1 MGPTVDFHIASA
13 AILALVLLYTMFG
26 RRMRHGR
33 QFKLFLAFY
42 VSSALAVVFGSVCI
56 AFAQCG
62 PLCPCVMPLG
72 MAVLVLQCASCM
84 LMFVYT
90 ASLCRGD
97 LKMRL
102 ERTFALSI
110 PFVLAVAVVLS
121 NPVTEAVLAVDGV
134 GRISPGSL
142 YAAVN
147 SCMAFYPVMCIVCAV
162 AYRKMLKTLD
172 AAAVW
177 CASIAVFVC
186 IVAEMALD
194 SLHPISFGL
203 AIAVLSV
210 FVTAGSPFEFVD
222 SLTHAF
228 DIAAFRARMDDLLK
242 GKRRFSVVIVSLRH
256 LDTLNALLGSSVG
269 DEAIRQCARASMQA
283 GRTRQVYRVRGSAFA
298 LVTFSRRECHRVV
311 NDLTAL
317 FSAPQLLGASS
328 VDLDVA
334 VAYSSNLEAFDSTED
349 IVQYIDFLIERLQ
362 AGDDVPEEQQGLVEA
377 FTRRREVRRYL
388 AYAVKNDLVET
399 YAQPLYSFEE
409 EGYSSL
415 EILSRLNHPKLGA
428 IPPDEFIEAAESEGL
443 IAQMGRMQFEA
454 VCDFVSGNAMELE
467 KAGIH
472 SVKINLSPLEL
483 VEAGFGD
490 GIVKTMESWQVD
502 PAFFQFE
509 ITETAAIRF
518 GGEVENTV
526 RALCEAG
533 SGLCMDDFG
542 SGFAN
547 FDAVLSLPFSIV
559 KIDKALLSA
568 ASRDASAAELYRS
581 VVSMMKQQG
590 FSTVAEGVETA
601 EQDAFARELAVDEAQ
616 GYFYAK
622 PMPIDEILVKIN

>member
-1 MGPTVDFHIASA
+1 MGPTVDFHIASS
-13 AILALVLLYTMFG
+13 AILALVLLYAMFG
-26 RRMRHGR
+26 RRMRHSR

-42 VSSALAVVFGSVCI
+42 VFT
-56 AFAQCG
+56 AFAVASGAACIISLRSG
-62 PLCPCVMPLG
+62 SLFSCSIPLG

-97 LKMRL
+97 LPMRT
-102 ERTFALSI
+102 ERIFILSI
-110 PFVLAVAVVLS
+110 PFAFAVVVVLL
-121 NPVTEAVLAVDGV
+121 NPVTEAVFVVDEA
-134 GRISPGSL
+134 GRIFSGSFHEAIHL
-142 YAAVN
+142 
-147 SCMAFYPVMCIVCAV
+147 CMAFYPVVCIACAV

-177 CASIAVFVC
+177 CASVAVFAC
-186 IVAEMALD
+186 IAAEMAFD
-194 SLHPISFGL
+194 FLHPISFGL
-203 AIAVLSV
+203 TIAVLSV

-228 DIAAFRARMDDLLK
+228 DGAAFRARIADLLK
-242 GKRRFSVVIVSLRH
+242 SKRRFSVVIVALRH
-256 LDTLNALLGSSVG
+256 LDTLNAILGSSVG

-298 LVTFSRRECHRVV
+298 IVAFSRRECRRVTSE
-311 NDLTAL
+311 LTAL
-317 FSAPQLLGASS
+317 FSGPQPLGASS
-328 VDLDVA
+328 VDLDV
-334 VAYSSNLEAFDSTED
+334 VTTSSSILGAFDSMED
-349 IVQYIDFLIERLQ
+349 IAQYVDFLIERLQ
-362 AGDDVPEEQQGLVEA
+362 AGDDVPEEQQELVEA

-388 AYAVKNDLVET
+388 AQAVKDGLIDT
-399 YAQPLYSFEE
+399 YVQPLHSLKDG
-409 EGYSSL
+409 GYSSL
-415 EILSRLNHPKLGA
+415 EVLSRLNHPKLGA

-443 IAQMGRMQFEA
+443 IARMGHMQFEV
-454 VCDFVSGNAMELE
+454 VCDFVSSNAEALK
-467 KAGIH
+467 KAGIR
-472 SVKINLSPLEL
+472 SIKINLSPFEL
-483 VEAGFGD
+483 VETGFGD
-490 GIVKTMESWQVD
+490 RIVEAMRSWRVD
-502 PAFFQFE
+502 PALFQFE

-568 ASRDASAAELYRS
+568 ASRDKSAEELYRS
-581 VVSMMKQQG
+581 VVSMMAQQG
-590 FSTVAEGVETA
+590 FSTVAEGVETS
-601 EQDAFARELAVDEAQ
+601 EQDAFVRGLAVDEAQ
-616 GYFYAK
+616 GYFYAR
-622 PMPIDEILVKIN
+622 PMPLDEFLATIL